1 MFDLVKQSVYLGLG
15 VASLTRDKIMEIGK
29 EIAAR
34 AQLTK
39 EDAKQFEEDLV
50 HKTDQARQDL
60 QAMID
65 RRIDHA
71 LIQFG
76 ILRSHVMKAG
86 EQATEDI
93 GSRVESGLDQTL
105 SRLRVARTEDVEAL
119 ISRVELLEKKV
130 AELQK

>member
-15 VASLTRDKIMEIGK
+15 VASLTRDKLMDVGK
-29 EIAAR
+29 EIATR
-34 AQLTK
+34 AQLSK
-39 EDAKQFEEDLV
+39 EEAKQFEEDLA
-50 HKTDQARQDL
+50 HKAEQARHDL

-65 RRIDHA
+65 RQIDHA

-76 ILRSHVMKAG
+76 ILRSKVMSAG

-93 GSRVESGLDQTL
+93 SARVDSGLDQTL
-105 SRLRVARTEDVEAL
+105 NRLRVARTEDVEAL
-119 ISRVELLEKKV
+119 VSRVELLEKKV

>member
-1 MFDLVKQSVYLGLG
+1 MFDFVKQSIYLGLG
-15 VASLTRDKIMEIGK
+15 VASLTRDKLMDVGK

-34 AQLTK
+34 AQLSK
-39 EDAKQFEEDLV
+39 EDAKQFEEDFT
-50 HKTDQARQDL
+50 HKADQARHDL

-65 RRIDHA
+65 RQIDHA

-76 ILRSHVMKAG
+76 ILRSRVMKAG

-93 GSRVESGLDQTL
+93 GTRVDDGLDQTL

-119 ISRVELLEKKV
+119 VSRVELLEKKV